1 MSGTGASNLGY
12 GGTAPLSNVNGQYV
26 NVTSSNN
33 PANFSSN
40 ETMQTGFGLF
50 GTKSNVAAAAGEA
63 PGICL
68 FKGGAKVLKRKIKN
82 ITKIYKKMKKGS
94 KKMRSLKHKLRSRTI
109 ARGVSRGVS
118 RGASRS
124 VGRRFAGGKKRRT
137 HSRHKGQRGG
147 WAQYQNNLPNTPV
160 YQVAGINLPASQL
173 GLANPPPIKVLP
185 NTGQCPDNYNHFTN
199 MSSPSKGH

>member
-12 GGTAPLSNVNGQYV
+12 GGITPLSNVNGQYV

-50 GTKSNVAAAAGEA
+50 GTKSNVAAAASQA

-68 FKGGAKVLKRKIKN
+68 FKGGAKVLKKKIKN

-94 KKMRSLKHKLRSRTI
+94 KKMKSLKRKLRSRTI
-109 ARGVSRGVS
+109 ARRVS
-118 RGASRS
+118 RGASRTAS
-124 VGRRFAGGKKRRT
+124 RAIARHFAGSKTHRRA
-137 HSRHKGQRGG
+137 QRGG

-160 YQVAGINLPASQL
+160 YQVAGINLPSSQL

-185 NTGQCPDNYNHFTN
+185 NTGSCTDNYNHFTG
-199 MSSPSKGH
+199 MGFPSRGH

>member
-12 GGTAPLSNVNGQYV
+12 VGTAPLSNVNGQYV

-50 GTKSNVAAAAGEA
+50 GTKSNVAAAAGQA

-82 ITKIYKKMKKGS
+82 ITKIYKNMKKGS
-94 KKMRSLKHKLRSRTI
+94 KKMRSLKRKLRSRTI
-109 ARGVSRGVS
+109 ARG
-118 RGASRS
+118 ASRTAS
-124 VGRRFAGGKKRRT
+124 RAIARQIAGKKRRT
-137 HSRHKGQRGG
+137 HRRAQRGG

-160 YQVAGINLPASQL
+160 YQVAGVTLPSSQL

-185 NTGQCPDNYNHFTN
+185 NTGSCTDNYNHFTGTGF
-199 MSSPSKGH
+199 PSRGH

>member
-12 GGTAPLSNVNGQYV
+12 GGTATLSNVNGQYV

-50 GTKSNVAAAAGEA
+50 GTKSNVAAAAGQA

-82 ITKIYKKMKKGS
+82 ITKIYKNMKKGS
-94 KKMRSLKHKLRSRTI
+94 KKMRSLKRKLRSRTI
-109 ARGVSRGVS
+109 ARG
-118 RGASRS
+118 ASRTAS
-124 VGRRFAGGKKRRT
+124 RTASRAIARQIAGKKRRT
-137 HSRHKGQRGG
+137 HRRAQRGG

-160 YQVAGINLPASQL
+160 YQVAGVTLPSSQL
-173 GLANPPPIKVLP
+173 GLANPPPIKVLG
-185 NTGQCPDNYNHFTN
+185 NCVNCVDNYSRFLNRGF
-199 MSSPSKGH
+199 PSRGH

>member
-12 GGTAPLSNVNGQYV
+12 GDTAPLSNVNGQYV

-40 ETMQTGFGLF
+40 ETMQSGFGLF
-50 GTKSNVAAAAGEA
+50 GTKSNVAAAAGQA

-94 KKMRSLKHKLRSRTI
+94 KKMRSLKRKLRSRTI

-124 VGRRFAGGKKRRT
+124 MGRQFAGKKRRT
-137 HSRHKGQRGG
+137 QRGG

-173 GLANPPPIKVLP
+173 GLANPPPIKVLGGCV
-185 NTGQCPDNYNHFTN
+185 NCVDNYDHYTGAGF
-199 MSSPSKGH
+199 PSRGH

>member
-50 GTKSNVAAAAGEA
+50 GTKSNVAAAAGQA

-94 KKMRSLKHKLRSRTI
+94 KKMKSLKRKLRSRTI
-109 ARGVSRGVS
+109 ARGVSRGAS

-124 VGRRFAGGKKRRT
+124 MGRQFAGKKRRT
-137 HSRHKGQRGG
+137 QRGG

-160 YQVAGINLPASQL
+160 YQVAGVTLPSSQL

-185 NTGQCPDNYNHFTN
+185 NTGSCTDNYNHFTGAGF
-199 MSSPSKGH
+199 PSRGH

>member
-50 GTKSNVAAAAGEA
+50 GTKSNVAAAAGQA

-94 KKMRSLKHKLRSRTI
+94 KKMRSLKQKLRSRTI
-109 ARGVSRGVS
+109 A

-137 HSRHKGQRGG
+137 HRHHKGQRGG

-173 GLANPPPIKVLP
+173 GLANPPPIKVLGGCV
-185 NTGQCPDNYNHFTN
+185 NCADNYDHFNNTVF
-199 MSSPSKGH
+199 PSNGH

>member
-12 GGTAPLSNVNGQYV
+12 GGIAPLSNVNGRFV

-50 GTKSNVAAAAGEA
+50 GTKSNVAAAAGQA

-94 KKMRSLKHKLRSRTI
+94 KKMKSLKHKLRSRTI
-109 ARGVSRGVS
+109 ARGVSRG
-118 RGASRS
+118 ASRS
-124 VGRRFAGGKKRRT
+124 IARQFAGKKRRT
-137 HSRHKGQRGG
+137 HRRAQRGG

-160 YQVAGINLPASQL
+160 YQVAGINLPSSQL

-185 NTGQCPDNYNHFTN
+185 NTGGCPDNYNHFTG
-199 MSSPSKGH
+199 MGFPSRGH

>member
-50 GTKSNVAAAAGEA
+50 GTKSNVAAAAGQA

-82 ITKIYKKMKKGS
+82 ITKIYKNMKKGS
-94 KKMRSLKHKLRSRTI
+94 KKMRSLKRKLRSRTI
-109 ARGVSRGVS
+109 ARG
-118 RGASRS
+118 ASRTAS
-124 VGRRFAGGKKRRT
+124 RTASRAIARQIAGKKRRT
-137 HSRHKGQRGG
+137 HRRAQRGG

-160 YQVAGINLPASQL
+160 YQVAGINLPSSQL

-185 NTGQCPDNYNHFTN
+185 NTGSCTDNYNHFTGTGF
-199 MSSPSKGH
+199 PSRGH

>member
-40 ETMQTGFGLF
+40 ETMETGFGLF
-50 GTKSNVAAAAGEA
+50 GTKSNVSAAAGQA

-94 KKMRSLKHKLRSRTI
+94 KKMRSLKKKLRSRTFG
-109 ARGVSRGVS
+109 RSVSRGVS
-118 RGASRS
+118 RTIARQ
-124 VGRRFAGGKKRRT
+124 FAGRT
-137 HSRHKGQRGG
+137 HRRHRKGQRGG

-173 GLANPPPIKVLP
+173 GLANPPPIKVLGDCV
-185 NTGQCPDNYNHFTN
+185 NCADNYDHFNNTVF
-199 MSSPSKGH
+199 PSKGH

>member
-50 GTKSNVAAAAGEA
+50 GTKSNVAAAAGQA

-94 KKMRSLKHKLRSRTI
+94 KKMRSLKQKLRSRTI
-109 ARGVSRGVS
+109 ARG
-118 RGASRS
+118 ASRS
-124 VGRRFAGGKKRRT
+124 VGRHFAGGKKRRT
-137 HSRHKGQRGG
+137 HRRHKGQRGG

-173 GLANPPPIKVLP
+173 GLANPPPIKVLS
-185 NTGQCPDNYNHFTN
+185 NTGQCPDNYNHYTGMGF
-199 MSSPSKGH
+199 PSKGH

>member
-12 GGTAPLSNVNGQYV
+12 GGINPLSNVNGRFV

-40 ETMQTGFGLF
+40 ETMQNGFGLF
-50 GTKSNVAAAAGEA
+50 GTKSNIAAAAGQA

-82 ITKIYKKMKKGS
+82 ITKIYKNMKRGS
-94 KKMRSLKHKLRSRTI
+94 KKMKSLKHKLRSRTI
-109 ARGVSRGVS
+109 ARG
-118 RGASRS
+118 ASRAIA
-124 VGRRFAGGKKRRT
+124 RQFAGKKRRT
-137 HSRHKGQRGG
+137 HRRAQRGG

-173 GLANPPPIKVLP
+173 GLANPPPIKVLG
-185 NTGQCPDNYNHFTN
+185 NCVNCADNYDHYTGAGF
-199 MSSPSKGH
+199 PSRGH

>member
-50 GTKSNVAAAAGEA
+50 GTKSNVAAAAGQA

-109 ARGVSRGVS
+109 ARGVSRG
-118 RGASRS
+118 ASRS
-124 VGRRFAGGKKRRT
+124 ASRRFAGGKKRRT
-137 HSRHKGQRGG
+137 HRKGQRGG

-173 GLANPPPIKVLP
+173 GLANPPPIKVLGGCV
-185 NTGQCPDNYNHFTN
+185 NCVDNYDHYTGAGF
-199 MSSPSKGH
+199 PSKGH

>member
-12 GGTAPLSNVNGQYV
+12 GGIAPLSNVNGQYV

-50 GTKSNVAAAAGEA
+50 GTKSNVAAAAGQA

-94 KKMRSLKHKLRSRTI
+94 KKMRSLKQKLRSRTI
-109 ARGVSRGVS
+109 ARGVS

-137 HSRHKGQRGG
+137 RRHHKGQRGG

-185 NTGQCPDNYNHFTN
+185 NTGQCPDNYNHFTGAGF
-199 MSSPSKGH
+199 PSRGH

>member
-50 GTKSNVAAAAGEA
+50 GTKSNVAAAAGQA

-109 ARGVSRGVS
+109 ARGVSRG
-118 RGASRS
+118 ASRT
-124 VGRRFAGGKKRRT
+124 VARHFAGGKKRRT
-137 HSRHKGQRGG
+137 HRRAQRGG

-173 GLANPPPIKVLP
+173 GLANPPPIKVLGGCVNCVDNYSRFL
-185 NTGQCPDNYNHFTN
+185 NTGF
-199 MSSPSKGH
+199 PSKGH

>member
-50 GTKSNVAAAAGEA
+50 GTKSNVAAAAGQA

-82 ITKIYKKMKKGS
+82 ITKIYKNMKKGS
-94 KKMRSLKHKLRSRTI
+94 KKMRSLKRKLRSRTI
-109 ARGVSRGVS
+109 ARG
-118 RGASRS
+118 ASRTAS
-124 VGRRFAGGKKRRT
+124 RTASRAIARQIAGKKRRT
-137 HSRHKGQRGG
+137 HRRAQRGG

-160 YQVAGINLPASQL
+160 YQVAGINLPSSQL
-173 GLANPPPIKVLP
+173 GLANPPPIKVLG
-185 NTGQCPDNYNHFTN
+185 NCVNCADNYDHFNNTVF
-199 MSSPSKGH
+199 PSRGH

>member
-50 GTKSNVAAAAGEA
+50 GSKSNVAAAAGQA

-94 KKMRSLKHKLRSRTI
+94 KKMKSLKRNLRSRTI
-109 ARGVSRGVS
+109 ARSVS
-118 RGASRS
+118 RGASRH
-124 VGRRFAGGKKRRT
+124 FAGGKKRRT
-137 HSRHKGQRGG
+137 HRRAQRGG

-160 YQVAGINLPASQL
+160 YQVAGVTLPSSQL

-185 NTGQCPDNYNHFTN
+185 NTGACTDNYNHFTG
-199 MSSPSKGH
+199 MGFQSRGH

>member
-50 GTKSNVAAAAGEA
+50 GTKSNVAAAAGQA

-94 KKMRSLKHKLRSRTI
+94 KKMKSLKRKLRSRTI
-109 ARGVSRGVS
+109 ARSASRT
-118 RGASRS
+118 ASRS
-124 VGRRFAGGKKRRT
+124 IAKHFIGGKKRRT
-137 HSRHKGQRGG
+137 HRRAQRGG

-160 YQVAGINLPASQL
+160 YQVAGVTLPSSQL

-185 NTGQCPDNYNHFTN
+185 NTGSCTDNYNHFTGAGF
-199 MSSPSKGH
+199 PSRGH